1 MEDQNYMKL
10 ALELA
15 KKGLGWTSPNPMV
28 GALLVKDGRIIGQG
42 YHARYGELH
51 AERSALAACTEDP
64 EGSTLYVTLEPCCH
78 QGRQP
83 PCTDAILEAKIA
95 RVVVG
100 SGDPNPL
107 VAGKGIQI
115 LQGHGISVTEHVL
128 EKECQALNEVFFH
141 YIRTK
146 RPYVVMKYAMTMDGK
161 IAAYTGASK
170 WITGEAARAHVQ
182 TLRHRYRGIMAGIG
196 TVLTDDPLLTCRME
210 GGRDPVRIIC
220 DTDLRIPLSSQ
231 IIRTAG
237 TVPTIIATCC
247 GDDRTLTGSGASAG
261 PKSPAG
267 TGGPAGILRTEGTAK
282 TIGSARTERTA
293 GAEGAA
299 GERAGR
305 TKREAGG
312 TAPQKAADP
321 PACLEK
327 IEACRRAG
335 CQVLSL
341 PEQDGHVDL
350 SALMD
355 RLGATGIDSILL
367 EGGMTLNW
375 SALRSGIVDKVFT
388 YIAPKLL
395 GGLTA
400 KSPVGGPGFP
410 HPDAG
415 ICLKNSKISTFGGDI
430 LIESEVCHDICRD
443 EIQVRHDICRDKG
456 QVGTDARQDGSE
468 VCNDVYRDH

>member
-1 MEDQNYMKL
+1 MEDQKYMKL

-107 VAGKGIQI
+107 VAGKGIQL
-115 LQGHGISVTEHVL
+115 LQDHGISVTEHVL
-128 EKECQALNEVFFH
+128 EEECQALNAVFFH

-196 TVLTDDPLLTCRME
+196 TVLADDPLLTCRME

-261 PKSPAG
+261 PESSTG
-267 TGGPAGILRTEGTAK
+267 TGGPAGIIRTEGR
-282 TIGSARTERTA
+282 ARTERTA
-293 GAEGAA
+293 GAEGAE
-299 GERAGR
+299 GEQASR
-305 TKREAGG
+305 TKKKTDG

-321 PACLEK
+321 QSLLEK
-327 IEACRRAG
+327 IEACRSAG
-335 CQVLSL
+335 CQILSL

-355 RLGATGIDSILL
+355 RLGAMGIDSILL

-375 SALRSGIVDKVFT
+375 SALKSGIVDKVFT

-395 GGLTA
+395 GGLAA

-410 HPDAG
+410 RPDAG
-415 ICLKNSKISTFGGDI
+415 IGLKISTISTFDGDI
-430 LIESEVCHDICRD
+430 LIESEVCHDIRRD

-456 QVGTDARQDGSE
+456 QVGADARQDESE

>member
-1 MEDQNYMKL
+1 MDDPKMDDRKYMAL

-28 GALLVKDGRIIGQG
+28 GAVLVKDGRIIGQG
-42 YHARYGELH
+42 YHARYGDLH

-78 QGRQP
+78 RGKQP
-83 PCTDAILEAKIA
+83 PCTDAILAAKIA

-107 VAGKGIQI
+107 VAGKGIKL
-115 LQGHGISVTEHVL
+115 LQDHGLSVTQHVL
-128 EKECQALNEVFFH
+128 EKECLALNEVFFH

-196 TVLTDDPLLTCRME
+196 TVLADDPLLTCRME

-231 IIRTAG
+231 IIRTADAG
-237 TVPTIIATCC
+237 PTIIATCC
-247 GDDRTLTGSGASAG
+247 GEERL
-261 PKSPAG
+261 PAAFG
-267 TGGPAGILRTEGTAK
+267 M
-282 TIGSARTERTA
+282 
-293 GAEGAA
+293 AA
-299 GERAGR
+299 GRRDLTDAQVLP
-305 TKREAGG
+305 K
-312 TAPQKAADP
+312 
-321 PACLEK
+321 K
-327 IEACRRAG
+327 IEACRSAG
-335 CQVLSL
+335 CQILTL
-341 PEQDGHVDL
+341 PERDGHVDL
-350 SALMD
+350 MALME
-355 RLGATGIDSILL
+355 RLGAMGIDSILL

-375 SALRSGIVDKVFT
+375 SALESGIVDKVLA

-395 GGLTA
+395 GGLSA
-400 KSPVGGPGFP
+400 KSPVGGTGFP
-410 HPDAG
+410 HPDQG
-415 ICLKNSKISTFGGDI
+415 IRLMDSKLSTLDGDI
-430 LIESEVCHDICRD
+430 LIESRVCHA
-443 EIQVRHDICRDKG
+443 V
-456 QVGTDARQDGSE
+456 RQDEKE
-468 VCNDVYRDH
+468 VHPYVHRDH